1 MFKKRTI
8 KKDNARP
15 NEKRK
20 LEQADLSE
28 SVQLETTI
36 DGDVPETPKTSNFA
50 TSQKNRL
57 GGTGGFKKRKQLD
70 DEKTK
75 RRDASVHLEENEET
89 NNNVNREEDQE
100 ASKVSVSKPLKA
112 IPVSINRTTVTDFQ
126 PDVCKDFL
134 QTGYCG
140 YGDTCKFLHV
150 RDESRQKRA
159 INKEWESVGGKA
171 SQKSISEV
179 EVSGDGSRGSPH
191 PFRCV
196 LCKSDYKSPVIT
208 SCGHL
213 FCQKCFL
220 DRVKKKHACFI
231 CGKDTLGVCKPV
243 SKAELAKLLES

>member
-20 LEQADLSE
+20 LEETDLSE
-28 SVQLETTI
+28 LAQIETLL
-36 DGDVPETPKTSNFA
+36 DSDVPEKSSTSNFA
-50 TSQKNRL
+50 TLQKNRL

-75 RRDASVHLEENEET
+75 RRDASIQLEENEK
-89 NNNVNREEDQE
+89 VNKAVEKEEDQE
-100 ASKVSVSKPLKA
+100 VLKVSVSKPLKA
-112 IPVSINRTTVTDFQ
+112 IPLSINRTTVTDFQ

-150 RDESRQKRA
+150 RDELRQKKA
-159 INKEWESVGGKA
+159 INKEWETVGGKP
-171 SQKSISEV
+171 SSKSISTNDE
-179 EVSGDGSRGSPH
+179 SRGESRGLSL
-191 PFRCV
+191 PFKCV

-220 DRVKKKHACFI
+220 DRVKKKRTCFI

-243 SKAELAKLLES
+243 LKAELDKLLEN